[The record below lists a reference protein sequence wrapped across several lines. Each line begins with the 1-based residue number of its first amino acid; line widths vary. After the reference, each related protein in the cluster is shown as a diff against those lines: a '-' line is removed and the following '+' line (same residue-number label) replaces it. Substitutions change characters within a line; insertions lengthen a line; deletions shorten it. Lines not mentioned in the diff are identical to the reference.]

1 MFLKQKV
8 IKAKQIHDK
17 MKAGVSRKAE
27 DDNCNG
33 WIALHIGL
41 LQYEVV
47 TPNNDVVTYVC
58 EQVPFIFPSI
68 PLKFFIQKLKWFEN
82 NHFSN

>member
-33 WIALHIGL
+33 
-41 LQYEVV
+41 
-47 TPNNDVVTYVC
+47 
-58 EQVPFIFPSI
+58 
-68 PLKFFIQKLKWFEN
+68 
-82 NHFSN
+82 